1 MTVILVI
8 IILGVLVFVHELG
21 HFLMA
26 KWTNTRVDEFAIGF
40 KPTLF
45 SKKYGETTYMVNVI
59 PFGGYVKIPGED
71 PVDIKE
77 QADPRSMHN
86 KSRWQKAVI
95 LFGGILFNVIFA
107 WILIVG
113 IFTAGI
119 PVGSDT
125 AEKYQ
130 DHIVEVADGAYAL
143 HAPLHVAIKEGTKL
157 TGVLTYDVMSS
168 FGSLVGGIFT
178 GNSSVDELTGPV
190 GLGEVV
196 GQARSFGM
204 VHVIFLTAF
213 ISLNLA
219 VLNLFPFPALD
230 GGRLLVLLIES
241 VTRKNVPSNIIRW
254 VNGIGF
260 LLLIVLMI
268 VVTISDISRLIG

>member
-77 QADPRSMHN
+77 QADPRSIHN

-95 LFGGILFNVIFA
+95 LFGGILFNIIFA

-119 PVGSDT
+119 PVGPDT

-130 DHIVEVADGAYAL
+130 DHIVKVADGAYAL

-219 VLNLFPFPALD
+219 VLNLFPFPVLD

-260 LLLIVLMI
+260 LLLVVLMI